1 MLSKSR
7 TFETIQLNIDNSL
20 YMYDT
25 HYRRACSI
33 ADPDSGTVIVTG
45 GYNSGGGTGNL
56 NNVSKYGVTG
66 WIENLEPLNFG
77 RDGHGC
83 GSYVS
88 GEEKVV

>member
-1 MLSKSR
+1 
-7 TFETIQLNIDNSL
+7 
-20 YMYDT
+20 MYDT

-56 NNVSKYGVTG
+56 NNVSKYGVNG

>member
-1 MLSKSR
+1 M
-7 TFETIQLNIDNSL
+7 
-20 YMYDT
+20 
-25 HYRRACSI
+25 
-33 ADPDSGTVIVTG
+33 IVTG
-45 GYNSGGGTGNL
+45 GYNSGGGAGNL
-56 NNVSKYGVTG
+56 NNVSKYGVNG